1 MYTWNV
7 MFNHI
12 MNIKHKYENKF
23 EKYNHQSFKDMC
35 IKLGYNDFVENT
47 IITEYH
53 HSTGELILIKY
64 DMLGI
69 NTDLFTNPHSIYR
82 EGRSLVINL
91 NTEEIVLCPFRKF
104 FNIDEIEETS
114 MSIVQEQMK
123 TAKLIEFSNKLDG
136 SMLSF
141 RWYNDTLVS
150 SSSGN
155 LDPSKAIQLELGI
168 KIFNSDAS
176 YLKMVKAMPEYT
188 FIFEGIF
195 EEDPHVVNYTGN
207 SLNLI
212 GIRNVYTGNTLTY
225 KDTIAIG
232 KQYNIPTTTLE
243 NTNMDDIIKNKSQ
256 YKSSDKE
263 GWVIHIITNDNQ
275 SFRYKFKCDD
285 YVKLHKILNALSSDN
300 VIIQAIAENTYD
312 DLIAQV
318 PDNYKTRVATTAN
331 KVYEF
336 LKIKKALIEKYYN
349 TYKDAPSK
357 KDFALAVNK
366 YVPKD
371 IVSYMFLKKNNKPY
385 NLLCKY
391 SNSFIKMNVINEF
404 LDVYRPFYNKMERID
419 N

>member
-12 MNIKHKYENKF
+12 MNIKHEYESTF
-23 EKYNHQSFKDMC
+23 EKYTNQSFKDMC
-35 IKLGYNDFVENT
+35 VKLSYDDFIENT

-53 HSTGELILIKY
+53 HFTGNLVLIKY

-69 NTDLFTNPHSIYR
+69 NTDLFTNPNSIYR

-91 NTEEIVLCPFRKF
+91 TTEEIVLCPFRKF
-104 FNIDEIEETS
+104 FNIGEIEETD

-123 TAKLIEFSNKLDG
+123 AASLIEFSNKLDG

-141 RWYNDTLVS
+141 RWYNNTLVY

-155 LDPSKAIQLELGI
+155 LDLNKAIQLELGI
-168 KIFNSDAS
+168 KLFNANVN
-176 YLKMVKAMPEYT
+176 YQTMVSAMPEYT

-195 EEDPHVVNYTGN
+195 EEDPHVVNYSGS

-212 GIRNVYTGNTLTY
+212 GIRNVYTGKTMTY
-225 KDTIAIG
+225 ADTIAIG
-232 KQYNIPTTTLE
+232 KKYNIPTTTLE
-243 NTNMDDIIKNKSQ
+243 NTNMEDIIKNKSK

-300 VIIQAIAENTYD
+300 VVIQAIADNTYD

-318 PDNYKTRVATTAN
+318 PDSYRDRVNTTAE
-331 KVYEF
+331 KIYEF
-336 LKIKKALIEKYYN
+336 LKIKKTLIERYYN
-349 TYKDAPSK
+349 MYKDAPSK

-371 IVSYMFLKKNNKPY
+371 IVSYMFLKKSNKPY
-385 NLLCKY
+385 NLLRKF
-391 SNSFIKMNVINEF
+391 SNSFIKMGIIDDF
-404 LDVYRPFYNKMERID
+404 LNTYKPIYNKMERND